1 MNLGNLK
8 VNVQHYVKP
17 RSQTLTIW

>member
-8 VNVQHYVKP
+8 KETAPLDN
-17 RSQTLTIW
+17 